1 MYAKN
6 FSIYSMKTKHF
17 LSVYFKIHKRKLTF
31 FKMSDFYNNLE
42 QKSTEDIYQYA
53 NRLYNSWLEERKSAN
68 QCFFITEKFFIMV
81 FISGLGNDQVR
92 SKMNKWLKENSNP
105 EKLEAISCAY
115 GYQSEEDEIY
125 QSDEDSEEDEMYL
138 PDYVGVDQNNNIL

>member
-1 MYAKN
+1 
-6 FSIYSMKTKHF
+6 
-17 LSVYFKIHKRKLTF
+17 
-31 FKMSDFYNNLE
+31 MSDFYNNLE
-42 QKSTEDIYQYA
+42 QKSTENIYQYA

-68 QCFFITEKFFIMV
+68 QRSFFVTEKCFIMT